1 MLPGWYGFGTA
12 DEDFLKREGDLGLQK
27 LREMFR
33 TWPFFQ
39 ALLSNM
45 DMVLAKSD
53 MSVASRYAEL
63 VNDDTLSERIFT
75 RIYSEWQRTV
85 QQLCAIT
92 GQRKLLQSNPSLARS
107 FRNRQPYIDPLNH
120 LQVGLLRRFHS
131 GDHDDK
137 VKRAIRLTI
146 HGIASGLRN
155 SG

>member
-1 MLPGWYGFGTA
+1 
-12 DEDFLKREGDLGLQK
+12 
-27 LREMFR
+27 MFR

-53 MSVASRYAEL
+53 MSIASRYAEL
-63 VNDDTLSERIFT
+63 VTDDTLSERIFT

-120 LQVGLLRRFHS
+120 LQVGLLRRFRS

-137 VKRAIRLTI
+137 VKRAILLTI
-146 HGIASGLRN
+146 NGIASGLRN